1 MPRSSGT
8 SSHSITKKRSR
19 STSRNS
25 NNNSNNDE
33 KMWSGSSKRRS
44 KTSSLSSSP
53 YSLIDE
59 EVAAKLFDEI
69 ADDDDPTVAGMEGIS
84 ILCEKLEIDPLED
97 IRILVLLWKM
107 GSKEKPAQISKEE
120 WMAGCRALRL
130 DSISSFQALLPS
142 LETGFLDQS
151 EFKDFYKVR
160 RRGGEERG
168 GEGIMNGNRY
178 FHGFF

>member
-107 GSKEKPAQISKEE
+107 GSKEKPAQISKRNG
-120 WMAGCRALRL
+120 WQDVVPCDWIPFLLFKHCYHHWKLDFWINRNLR
-130 DSISSFQALLPS
+130 IF
-142 LETGFLDQS
+142 TRYG
-151 EFKDFYKVR
+151 
-160 RRGGEERG
+160 GGEERR
-168 GEGIMNGNRY
+168 GEERE
-178 FHGFF
+178 